1 MMIRMDKEVMKNIFQ
16 VPSTEPNKVKE
27 TNNTT
32 ELKPKKERLK
42 ALTIRVTPS
51 MYDAITSVSEQKS
64 VSKSIVCRLM
74 FTDRLAEYLG
84 TQNYIDK
91 DDSKELIKILNDL
104 LTTVGQIKLELN
116 RIGINYNQEVR
127 LMHIR
132 EKNGDNDIKMMQ
144 EEKEILNEVNM
155 VNIEDIRKLI
165 DQQDKIITKAGKMA
179 CTLVYHPQKMEKH
192 P

>member
-1 MMIRMDKEVMKNIFQ
+1 MDKENMKNIFP
-16 VPSTEPNKVKE
+16 VPSTEPNKITKP
-27 TNNTT
+27 NNTT
-32 ELKPKKERLK
+32 ESKPKKERLK

-91 DDSKELIKILNDL
+91 DDSKELIKLLNDL
-104 LTTVGQIKLELN
+104 LTTVGQIKSELN

-132 EKNGDNDIKMMQ
+132 EKNGDNVIKMMQ
-144 EEKEILNEVNM
+144 EEKEILNGVNT

-165 DQQDKIITKAGKMA
+165 DQQDKVITKAGEMA

-192 P
+192 L

>member
-1 MMIRMDKEVMKNIFQ
+1 MDKEVMKNIFQ

-132 EKNGDNDIKMMQ
+132 EKNGDNGIKMMQ
-144 EEKEILNEVNM
+144 EEKELLTEVNM

-165 DQQDKIITKAGKMA
+165 DEQDKVITKAGEMA

-192 P
+192 QSNTL

>member
-1 MMIRMDKEVMKNIFQ
+1 MKTIFP

-42 ALTIRVTPS
+42 ALTIRVTPA

-84 TQNYIDK
+84 IQNYIDK

-132 EKNGDNDIKMMQ
+132 EKNGDNSIKAFYDKVDLGNQ
-144 EEKEILNEVNM
+144 SHRLDYLLLNM
-155 VNIEDIRKLI
+155 RGLCK
-165 DQQDKIITKAGKMA
+165 KITD
-179 CTLVYHPQKMEKH
+179 KH
-192 P
+192 PAHGKLMEAIDLLQHKRNVMR

>member
-1 MMIRMDKEVMKNIFQ
+1 MDKENMKNIFP

-32 ELKPKKERLK
+32 ELKPKKEPLK

-64 VSKSIVCRLM
+64 VSKSAICRLM

-84 TQNYIDK
+84 TQNYVDI
-91 DDSKELIKILNDL
+91 NDGKKLVVLLSNL
-104 LTTVGQIKLELN
+104 LTVVGKIRSDLN

-132 EKNGDNDIKMMQ
+132 EKNGDNVIKMMQ
-144 EEKEILNEVNM
+144 EEKEVLNGVNT
-155 VNIEDIRKLI
+155 VNIDDIRKLI
-165 DQQDKIITKAGKMA
+165 AQQDKVITKAGEMA

-192 P
+192 QSNTL